1 MKKTYLAWIFCG
13 TDYYQSIIPSFFL
26 LKKLSENFDKVYLIN
41 LEKLKLFKDFHSY
54 TNKLEISELD
64 KKKFTFQDNVEI
76 FNPQNKSEFKN
87 FMMDKNIV
95 AINNLGR
102 YFADIPLHFL
112 LSKYKIKQIQ
122 VSFVGNIQ
130 HNQFRYK
137 KIFKSIIYLLNRNL
151 SYKIITILSNLGLAP
166 KIDIRF
172 TSLKF
177 HFNKKTLLKKIL
189 EYINFPYIKKYI
201 LVNSRSYDLAI
212 NEKDNLS
219 EDKIIFLDFM
229 VNNVENK
236 ALRGELSSKNYNEH
250 YKNLVSFLSKFQVLF
265 NKKITICIHPRDNF
279 SEKEKIFQ
287 NFEVVQFKTR
297 ENILKSSI
305 VLFFESSAIIDAIIL
320 KKKIITLHSDYL
332 DKPIKEGS
340 DRYKN
345 QVGVLQLNI
354 NETDK
359 LVNKEKLLKI
369 LENNI
374 SNYDNYIRKNIK
386 SDTDEMGSSKII
398 RIIKEN
404 YFTS

>member
-1 MKKTYLAWIFCG
+1 MIT
-13 TDYYQSIIPSFFL
+13 
-26 LKKLSENFDKVYLIN
+26 
-41 LEKLKLFKDFHSY
+41 
-54 TNKLEISELD
+54 
-64 KKKFTFQDNVEI
+64 
-76 FNPQNKSEFKN
+76 
-87 FMMDKNIV
+87 DKNIV

-130 HNQFRYK
+130 HDQFKFEYK
-137 KIFKSIIYLLNRNL
+137 RVFKNIMYFLNKNL
-151 SYKIITILSNLGLAP
+151 SYKIITIFSNLGLAP

-177 HFNKKTLLKKIL
+177 HFDKKTLLKRIL
-189 EYINFPYIKKYI
+189 EYINFPYVKKYI

-219 EDKIIFLDFM
+219 EDKIILLDFM

-236 ALRGELSSKNYNEH
+236 ALRGELSSEDYKKH
-250 YKNLVSFLSKFQVLF
+250 YQNLVSFLNRFQVLF
-265 NKKITICIHPRDNF
+265 DKKITICTHPRDNF
-279 SEKEKIFQ
+279 SEKKKIFQ
-287 NFEVVQFKTR
+287 DFEVVQFKTR

-332 DKPIKEGS
+332 DPQIKDGG

-345 QVGVLQLNI
+345 EVGILQLNT

-359 LVNKEKLLKI
+359 LINKEKLLKT

-374 SNYDNYIRKNIK
+374 SNYDNYIKKSIK
-386 SDTDEMGSSKII
+386 PDTDEMGSSKII